1 MTLPVDDIQAHL
13 RDGFDQSVERLSAL
27 LRIPSIGTDPAYQT
41 ETLEAANWLVREL
54 QDIGFDAGLR
64 ETPGQPA
71 VVAHHPGPEGAG
83 PRILYYGHYDVQ
95 PAEPLDL
102 WTTPPFE
109 PTVVEDEK
117 GRRIVAR
124 GAVDDKG
131 QVMTFIE
138 AFRAWKAVHGTL
150 PVGVTVFL
158 EGEEESGSPSLEGFL
173 KSHRDE
179 LEADVCVVSDT
190 GMWDIDTPA
199 LCILLRG
206 LLYLEITLHGPNQDL
221 HSGIYGGAVPNP
233 LNVLTRMLG
242 DLHDDL
248 GRVQIPGFY
257 DDLDNLDDLDHAWKT
272 LDFDEASFLGNAGL
286 SRSSGEAGYSTLG
299 RIWSRPTCDLNG
311 LFGGY
316 TGAGAKTVIPAKASA
331 KLSCRLVPGQDADKI
346 KDGIRAFLDARLP
359 DDCRYDLEE
368 LGAGPALKIST
379 DSAYLKATE
388 AALRDVFGRSPILV
402 GMGGSIP
409 AVGAIREHLGIESI
423 LMGFGLADDRVHA
436 PNEKFDLRCFLNGM
450 LSHAAL
456 LGKLGTR

>member
-1 MTLPVDDIQAHL
+1 
-13 RDGFDQSVERLSAL
+13 
-27 LRIPSIGTDPAYQT
+27 
-41 ETLEAANWLVREL
+41 
-54 QDIGFDAGLR
+54 
-64 ETPGQPA
+64 
-71 VVAHHPGPEGAG
+71 
-83 PRILYYGHYDVQ
+83 
-95 PAEPLDL
+95 
-102 WTTPPFE
+102 
-109 PTVVEDEK
+109 
-117 GRRIVAR
+117 
-124 GAVDDKG
+124 
-131 QVMTFIE
+131 
-138 AFRAWKAVHGTL
+138 
-150 PVGVTVFL
+150 
-158 EGEEESGSPSLEGFL
+158 
-173 KSHRDE
+173 
-179 LEADVCVVSDT
+179 
-190 GMWDIDTPA
+190 
-199 LCILLRG
+199 
-206 LLYLEITLHGPNQDL
+206 
-221 HSGIYGGAVPNP
+221 
-233 LNVLTRMLG
+233 
-242 DLHDDL
+242 
-248 GRVQIPGFY
+248 
-257 DDLDNLDDLDHAWKT
+257 
-272 LDFDEASFLGNAGL
+272 
-286 SRSSGEAGYSTLG
+286 
-299 RIWSRPTCDLNG
+299 